1 MVRRIVQSCTAYQR
15 FAPFYMDHSRPNHV
29 EVLHSEG
36 ERTLHEYDGYS
47 RDVGVSEDV
56 EVKKNYKIG
65 E

>member
-1 MVRRIVQSCTAYQR
+1 M
-15 FAPFYMDHSRPNHV
+15 

>member
-1 MVRRIVQSCTAYQR
+1 
-15 FAPFYMDHSRPNHV
+15 MDHSRPNHV

-36 ERTLHEYDGYS
+36 ERTLHEYDGNS

-56 EVKKNYKIG
+56 EVKMNDKIG